1 MNRIAVSPNVLRWAR
16 DRAGLAV
23 AELEG
28 KFPHLADWEA
38 EKVQPT
44 MKQLE
49 KFAKATR
56 VPFGFMFL
64 PEPPELPLP
73 FADFRTLENRSPQ
86 GISPDLM
93 DTIQL
98 MQRRQ
103 TWLREER
110 IEAEIETLSFIGSAT
125 TSDDPVA
132 TGREMRRVVG
142 LDEKWAQ
149 RVPNWTAAVGELRN
163 AIENLGIMAV
173 VNGVVGNN
181 THRKLDMDEFRGFA
195 LSDPYAPLIF
205 VNGADAKSAQMFTL
219 AHELAHLWL
228 GDAGEGL
235 SGFRGIQPEGGE
247 VETFCDRVAA
257 EFLVPEKEIRGA
269 WPRVA
274 HSETP
279 FEKLAG
285 RFKVSPVV
293 IGRRAMDLRLVDRGE
308 FFYFYN
314 EYTKQERFKKLRGVG
329 GGGDFYNNQNTRVG
343 RLFASHVIRAAK
355 EGRIGFKEAYDLSG
369 LNGGSFQEYARKLGV
384 SFP

>member
-1 MNRIAVSPNVLRWAR
+1 MNRIAVSPIVLRWAR

-38 EKVQPT
+38 EEAKPT

-49 KFAKATR
+49 NFAKATR
-56 VPFGFMFL
+56 VPFGFLFL
-64 PEPPELPLP
+64 PEPPQMRLP
-73 FADFRTLENRSPQ
+73 FADFRTLENRRPQ
-86 GISPDLM
+86 GISPELM

-103 TWLREER
+103 RWLREDR
-110 IEAEIETLSFIGSAT
+110 IEADVETLSFIGSAT
-125 TSDDPVA
+125 TSDDPA
-132 TGREMRRVVG
+132 AIGREMRRVVG
-142 LDEKWAQ
+142 LDENWAQ
-149 RVPNWTAAVGELRN
+149 RVPNWTTAVGELRN
-163 AIENLGIMAV
+163 AIESLGIMAII
-173 VNGVVGNN
+173 NGVVGNN
-181 THRKLDMDEFRGFA
+181 TRRKLDIDEFRGFA

-228 GDAGEGL
+228 GDVGEGL
-235 SGFRGIQPEGGE
+235 SGYKGIQPDGGE
-247 VETFCDRVAA
+247 VETFCDRAAA
-257 EFLVPEKEIRGA
+257 EFLVPEAEIRGA
-269 WPRVA
+269 WPSVA
-274 HSETP
+274 NSETP

-293 IGRRAMDLRLVDRGE
+293 IGRRAMDLRLVDRDE
-308 FFYFYN
+308 FFSFYD
-314 EYTKQERFKKLRGVG
+314 YYSRQERFKKRRGG
-329 GGGDFYNNQNTRVG
+329 GRGGDFYNNQNTRVG

-369 LNGGSFQEYARKLGV
+369 LNGGSFQEYARRLGV